1 MSFDRPASELKPSLA
16 AKLVRLSP
24 LAVAAAFVLL
34 VLFVLSFNV
43 ESSGDTTTDSLQVA
57 INASPAN
64 PIPGQTVTLS
74 ASISNPPSGYSP
86 SYKWEMNLG
95 GWDSFGTGTTFKYR
109 AYGSETWDFRVTV
122 SYGNG
127 DSATDSITVSWIS
140 LLTTPSVTPGDT
152 ALLLSW
158 TAPSEGSSL
167 VTGYEVQHKQ
177 TSQSSWPS
185 TSQASAVT
193 SAEVSNLTNGTSYDV
208 RVRACNSAN
217 ACGGWSPSAS
227 GTPQPAPTA
236 SPANPF
242 LGQQVTLTAPLMSTQ
257 AATSYQWQ
265 SWSGSAWTDQGSAS
279 TSSTLEL
286 SSPDSAGVLAYRV
299 AVTYGTGA
307 EATTA
312 TSSAVVV
319 EWKPVVISLTS
330 SPEFPLSG
338 QADKRTVTLT
348 AGGDVPS
355 GATYQWQEWSG
366 IAWTNLGTAS
376 TAATK
381 TVSST
386 SRGTKKYQVVVGH
399 TSASSVTSEPIHVT
413 WDEWAIVGD
422 LSSAL
427 ASAVEGH
434 TDYTTAQATL
444 LTCMNSPS
452 SGDGAI
458 GTAATSPQLES
469 FTDILSQYS
478 GDIKAKMDG
487 TCGTQSTSMFTTV
500 QTLTATQLGSY
511 GTSTS
516 TGFNAEYAAW
526 LATPRGQQY
535 TATAGDPAITKHHA
549 FFMSSDTVISPG
561 RLEPPYYTGADG
573 DGAVGAAS
581 LAQTPGLGCLPNEV
595 RGQFLTPANKLR
607 VLNCLIFATPHEFW
621 VADEDGNRTADKL
634 RYGPEAGRWGWL
646 GTGDWVCTDPAFEGP
661 VPSCLKHDVGYA
673 SLQMFA
679 GASPGAADGDELDAM
694 WNPRNKAL
702 ADAKFRKD
710 IEGYGCQNISG
721 DFAQTFCAVTPNR
734 ILAST
739 FFWGVAHVNHKGWPV
754 TDQDRAHFE
763 ATRQFVVCGGPPTP
777 TLSVDSVSVAR
788 RGTDLAFDAQLT
800 ATDGCVDAISI
811 ESYTVIWKVTFDND
825 QGYEF
830 PEIGR
835 DYASETPRSTFELDT
850 TDTRVR
856 YLEVSS
862 VEIARIEIRPNH
874 IEYGG
879 DFYTIP
885 VNRRVYSIAPNPT
898 PTPTCD
904 ASGDSG
910 PPFNPCL
917 TPTPTPTPTPVPPTP
932 TDTPTPVPPIPTPEC
947 DASGDSAIIPD
958 PCKTPTPT
966 PTPECDASGD
976 SAIIPDPCKTP
987 TPTPTPRPQTP
998 PPSYNPPPPPPTA
1011 TPTPVVIPIP
1021 PAPTPTPTIP
1031 GAPPTPTP
1039 WPDDGCGGADPDSGP
1054 SGQSDCD
1061 PTPTPRPCRNCGGDP
1076 GD

>member
-1 MSFDRPASELKPSLA
+1 MSFDRPASELKLSLA

-24 LAVAAAFVLL
+24 LAVAASFVLL
-34 VLFVLSFNV
+34 VLFVISFNV
-43 ESSGDTTTDSLQVA
+43 ESSTPLQVSISA
-57 INASPAN
+57 DSTNPQVNQQVTISP
-64 PIPGQTVTLS
+64 
-74 ASISNPPSGYSP
+74 SISNAPSGLSP
-86 SYKWEMNLG
+86 SYRWELKKG
-95 GWDSFGTGTTFKYR
+95 DGAWFAQGTGSTLSFLANR
-109 AYGSETWDFRVTV
+109 AETWDFRVTV

-127 DSATDSITVSWIS
+127 DSATSDSLTVSW
-140 LLTTPSVTPGDT
+140 TNPTPTPG
-152 ALLLSW
+152 
-158 TAPSEGSSL
+158 
-167 VTGYEVQHKQ
+167 
-177 TSQSSWPS
+177 
-185 TSQASAVT
+185 
-193 SAEVSNLTNGTSYDV
+193 
-208 RVRACNSAN
+208 
-217 ACGGWSPSAS
+217 
-227 GTPQPAPTA
+227 TPTPTPTPTPPPPAPTA

-242 LGQQVTLTAPLMSTQ
+242 LGQQVTLTAPSMSTQ

-265 SWSGSAWTDQGSAS
+265 RWSGSAWTDQGSAS
-279 TSSTLEL
+279 TSSTQDL

-299 AVTYGTGA
+299 TATYGSGA
-307 EATTA
+307 AATTA

-319 EWKPVVISLTS
+319 EWKPIVISLTS

-366 IAWTNLGTAS
+366 TAWTNLGTAS

-386 SRGTKKYQVVVGH
+386 SRGAKKYQVVVSH

-427 ASAVEGH
+427 ATAVQGQ
-434 TDYTTAQATL
+434 TAYTTAQATL
-444 LTCMNSPS
+444 LTCMNPS
-452 SGDGAI
+452 SSDDGAV
-458 GTAATSPQLES
+458 GTATTSPQLES
-469 FTDILSQYS
+469 FTDILSQYT

-487 TCGTQSTSMFTTV
+487 TCSTQSTSMFTTF

-511 GTSTS
+511 STSTS

-526 LATPRGQQY
+526 LDTPRGVEFK
-535 TATAGDPAITKHHA
+535 ASAGDPAITKLHA

-561 RLEPPYYTGADG
+561 RLEPPYYTGAG
-573 DGAVGAAS
+573 RDGAVGAVS
-581 LAQTPGLGCLPNEV
+581 VAQTPGLGCLPNEV

-646 GTGDWVCTDPAFEGP
+646 GTGNWKCNSPAAQAP

-702 ADAKFRKD
+702 ADAKFRTD
-710 IEGYGCQNISG
+710 IERYGCQNLSG
-721 DFAQTFCAVTPNR
+721 ALAQTHCLLPNEA
-734 ILAST
+734 LARSY
-739 FFWGVAHVNHKGWPV
+739 FWGVAESPLGHRGWPV
-754 TDQDRAHFE
+754 TEQDRAHFE
-763 ATRQFVVCGGPPTP
+763 ANPQFVVCGGPPTP
-777 TLSVDSVSVAR
+777 TLSVDSVTR
-788 RGTDLAFDAQLT
+788 RGTDLTFDAELT
-800 ATDGCVDAISI
+800 AKDGCVDDIEI
-811 ESYTVIWKVTFDND
+811 ESYTVVWRVTDIFDMFPSPLKIP
-825 QGYEF
+825 GYDF
-830 PEIGR
+830 ASPGSKMNTIEIGTG
-835 DYASETPRSTFELDT
+835 ASLRN
-850 TDTRVR
+850 VIQ
-856 YLEVSS
+856 S
-862 VEIARIEIRPNH
+862 VEIVRIEIKPNH
-874 IEYGG
+874 RDYGAE
-879 DFYTIP
+879 FYTIP
-885 VNRRVYSIAPNPT
+885 VNRRVYSKVPSVEPSPAPPPATPSPT
-898 PTPTCD
+898 PTPCPGGVDFCAT
-904 ASGDSG
+904 
-910 PPFNPCL
+910 
-917 TPTPTPTPTPVPPTP
+917 PTP
-932 TDTPTPVPPIPTPEC
+932 TDTPTPEPTPECDTGGDSAIIPDPCKTPTPTPTPEC

-987 TPTPTPRPQTP
+987 TPTPTPECDASGDSAIIPDPCKTPTPTPTPTPRPQTP
-998 PPSYNPPPPPPTA
+998 PPSYNPPTPTPVPPTA

-1021 PAPTPTPTIP
+1021 PVPTPTPTIA